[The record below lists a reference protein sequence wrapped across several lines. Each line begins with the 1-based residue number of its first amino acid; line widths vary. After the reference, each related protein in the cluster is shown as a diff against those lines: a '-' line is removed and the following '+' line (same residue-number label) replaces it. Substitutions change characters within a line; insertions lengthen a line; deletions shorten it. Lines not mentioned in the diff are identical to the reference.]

1 MFLPLTRLF
10 FSVVQTKEIFSVLGR
25 GGNYF
30 GHCFGLGP
38 TKKSS
43 DGSIDGWVGGMNR
56 MERMDR
62 MDKWM
67 DGWMDRWIDGWM
79 DE

>member
-25 GGNYF
+25 GGNYI
-30 GHCFGLGP
+30 GHCFGLGS

-43 DGSIDGWVGGMNR
+43 DASIDGWVGGMNR
-56 MERMDR
+56 MERMERMER
-62 MDKWM
+62 MDRWM
-67 DGWMDRWIDGWM
+67 DGWMDEWIDG
-79 DE
+79 